1 VVRERTNARFLKP
14 EDLGETVDL
23 ATLDLSFISL
33 ELVLPAVRDLVNPGG
48 VVVAL
53 VKPQFEAG
61 PARVGRGGVVREPEV
76 HRDVLRG
83 ILRRAGA
90 LGFTLFGLTFS
101 PVRGPAGNIEFLA
114 GFRRNGGE
122 LPSDLEECISRVVEE
137 AWTAF
142 ESPS

>member
-1 VVRERTNARFLKP
+1 
-14 EDLGETVDL
+14 
-23 ATLDLSFISL
+23 
-33 ELVLPAVRDLVNPGG
+33 VNPGG
-48 VVVAL
+48 AVVAL

-61 PARVGRGGVVREPEV
+61 PARVGRGGVVRDPEV
-76 HRDVLRG
+76 HRDVLLG
-83 ILRRAGA
+83 LLRRVGA

-122 LPSDLEECISRVVEE
+122 LLSDLEERISRVVKE